1 MGTLVNDVRY
11 GLRMLR
17 RSPAFTAV
25 AVLTLALGI
34 GANTAMFTVVYGVLL
49 RPLPYPDPER
59 MVQISRTFR
68 GEVQGF
74 SSFTALAFDFW
85 KQHSE
90 PFQYL
95 AASTGVGF
103 NLAGAGTPERLAA
116 LRVSSPY
123 FHVYVVEPFL
133 GRDFSPEEDRP
144 GGASVAILNYGL
156 WKAHFNTDPQA
167 IGQSVLLDGVPYT
180 VIGVMPS
187 GFQSIPAADLWTT
200 IGQVR
205 ETVGGGQNFRVIGRL
220 RPGVSDA
227 QAGSY
232 LAGLTQP
239 FVTQFYGWMGEGD
252 RRVVGFVA
260 APYRYMVSNDV
271 RAPLL
276 VLFGAIGFVP
286 ARRATKVDPMVALR
300 YE

>member
-1 MGTLVNDVRY
+1 MSGSTATLC
-11 GLRMLR
+11 
-17 RSPAFTAV
+17 
-25 AVLTLALGI
+25 ALGP
-34 GANTAMFTVVYGVLL
+34 A
-49 RPLPYPDPER
+49 YPP
-59 MVQISRTFR
+59 
-68 GEVQGF
+68 
-74 SSFTALAFDFW
+74 
-85 KQHSE
+85 
-90 PFQYL
+90 
-95 AASTGVGF
+95 
-103 NLAGAGTPERLAA
+103 
-116 LRVSSPY
+116 
-123 FHVYVVEPFL
+123 
-133 GRDFSPEEDRP
+133 
-144 GGASVAILNYGL
+144 
-156 WKAHFNTDPQA
+156 
-167 IGQSVLLDGVPYT
+167 
-180 VIGVMPS
+180 
-187 GFQSIPAADLWTT
+187 ADLWTT

-220 RPGVSDA
+220 RPGVSNA
-227 QAGSY
+227 QASSY